1 MDIHHYKILYTHA
14 PKNMMS
20 GLIWQFRITIFLVI
34 IVIMTTI
41 TYNNDIWEPKHTCK
55 PLNWPIE
62 DVIIISLWS
71 SQKKGRYINGWKL
84 GCCLT
89 GWLDDRRLTWMVEAF
104 PDHIH
109 VVNVTVYQIDKETWM
124 VELRH
129 LLCPFIF
136 IFRKSSKGGGV
147 LPKKKQTATG

>member
-1 MDIHHYKILYTHA
+1 
-14 PKNMMS
+14 
-20 GLIWQFRITIFLVI
+20 
-34 IVIMTTI
+34 
-41 TYNNDIWEPKHTCK
+41 
-55 PLNWPIE
+55 
-62 DVIIISLWS
+62 
-71 SQKKGRYINGWKL
+71 
-84 GCCLT
+84 
-89 GWLDDRRLTWMVEAF
+89 MVEAF

-147 LPKKKQTATG
+147 LPKKKQTATGECQIKLFCAYVASYLSVKLAPFTIK